1 MAEVQTHTESGE
13 MTQRFIEFVL
23 MHAQQAAL
31 CLGQFP
37 HPQTGKTEANLE
49 VARIFID
56 QLVMIRAKT
65 RGNLSNEELGVLN
78 NAISSLQMGFVEAT
92 NAAKS
97 GGADEAAPQVEAAEE
112 KPSEPAEGDDESKKK
127 FTKSYGA

>member
-37 HPQTGKTEANLE
+37 HPQTGKTEVHLE
-49 VARIFID
+49 VAKIFID

-92 NAAKS
+92 NKAKQ
-97 GGADEAAPQVEAAEE
+97 GGESAPQVAAEEE

-127 FTKSYGA
+127 FTKNYGA

>member
-1 MAEVQTHTESGE
+1 

-37 HPQTGKTEANLE
+37 HPQTGKTEMHLD
-49 VARIFID
+49 VAKIFID
-56 QLVMIRAKT
+56 QLLMIRSKT
-65 RGNLSNEELGVLN
+65 RGNLSSEELGVLN

-97 GGADEAAPQVEAAEE
+97 GGTAEAAPQVEAAEA
-112 KPSEPAEGDDESKKK
+112 KPADDKPAEAAEGGDESKKK